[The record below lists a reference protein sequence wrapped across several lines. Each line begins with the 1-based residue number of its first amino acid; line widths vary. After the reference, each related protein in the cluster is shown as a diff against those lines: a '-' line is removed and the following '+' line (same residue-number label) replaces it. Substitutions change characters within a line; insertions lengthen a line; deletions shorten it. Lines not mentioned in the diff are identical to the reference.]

1 MYAHQIIFVS
11 QVCILVLHA
20 QCTRELE
27 PADDENFQSDKSP
40 LLDILHN
47 EGVLYCAVVMNVM

>member
-11 QVCILVLHA
+11 QVCIIIRNVLH
-20 QCTRELE
+20 TRELE